1 MAVIPGRAPQ
11 SDPEDI
17 AGRVNDLCE
26 LSGEDSKLSDWE
38 IEFIDSVAKQLEHRG
53 ALTALQGN
61 KVLDLHRKHC
71 GGG

>member
-11 SDPEDI
+11 HDPEDI
-17 AGRVNDLCE
+17 IGRMNDLCE

-38 IEFIDSVAKQLEHRG
+38 IDFVDSVAKQIE
-53 ALTALQGN
+53 QGRTLSAAQQN

>member
-11 SDPEDI
+11 PDPEDI
-17 AGRVNDLCE
+17 AGRVKDLCE

-38 IEFIDSVAKQLEHRG
+38 VEYVDSVA
-53 ALTALQGN
+53 LQIEQGRFLSVPQQN
-61 KVLDLHRKHC
+61 KVLELHRKHC

>member
-1 MAVIPGRAPQ
+1 VAVIQGRAPQ
-11 SDPEDI
+11 PDPEDI

-38 IEFIDSVAKQLEHRG
+38 IDFVDSVAKQIDLCRIVS
-53 ALTALQGN
+53 AAQKS
-61 KVLDLHRKHC
+61 KVLELHRKHC

>member
-1 MAVIPGRAPQ
+1 M
-11 SDPEDI
+11 
-17 AGRVNDLCE
+17 NDLCE

-38 IEFIDSVAKQLEHRG
+38 IDFVDSVAKQIE
-53 ALTALQGN
+53 QGRTLSAAQQN